1 MTRNSILKYI
11 LFAITLVAFA
21 SCDRGFNEIG
31 TDIVGGDNFAFEKY
45 SPNVIAFN
53 QNIGPVQTSN
63 LPINALGIYTNP
75 AFGTTTAN
83 YATQLEMA
91 SIPTIDINL
100 HPVID
105 SIVLKVP
112 YFSKKTGI
120 KDDGVTG
127 TYELDSI
134 YGPSD
139 SKLKLSI
146 YESGYYMR
154 SMDPSTQNMQLYYS
168 NQNSLF
174 DLNKKQLLN
183 DNVSPS
189 QNQAFSFSNAEYI
202 EKITATD
209 GTVSLARTSPA
220 MRMNLNTS
228 YFQNKIFGSMSIGQ
242 LANNNL
248 FKNYFRGLYFKVE
261 NSGSSTTNMAM
272 LNFKAGAITIYYK
285 EDASLTDATP
295 ANKVR
300 KTIVLNLSGN
310 SVNLFQNDY
319 LPSYTNG
326 IISPNTSVGD
336 EKLYLKGGEGSMAI
350 INVFGTNELEQFRTK
365 KWLINDATLTFTID
379 NASMSNALTSEPN
392 RVYLYDLNN
401 KKQLL
406 DYTFDGSTGGTSSK
420 YNKFVHG
427 GIIQKGTDGKGTKY
441 QIKLTNHIRNLIKND
456 TVTNVK
462 LGLVISE
469 NINDVSN
476 KELATPVFSGNIK
489 RIPTS
494 SAMSPLGTILFGT
507 NPSIPE
513 EKRLKFQIYY
523 TKPN

>member
-1 MTRNSILKYI
+1 MTRNSVLRHI
-11 LFAITLVAFA
+11 LFALTIVTFA

-31 TDIVGGDNFAFEKY
+31 TDIVGGDNFIFEKY

-63 LPINALGIYTNP
+63 LPVNALGIYTNP

-91 SIPTIDINL
+91 SIPTIDVNL
-100 HPVID
+100 HPVIE
-105 SIVLKVP
+105 SVVLKIP
-112 YFSKKTGI
+112 YFTKKTGL

-127 TYELDSI
+127 IYELDSI

-146 YESGYYMR
+146 YESGFFMR
-154 SMDPSTQNMQLYYS
+154 DTDPITQSNQLYYS

-174 DLNKKQLLN
+174 DLYKKQLLN
-183 DNVSPS
+183 DNVDTS
-189 QNQAFSFSNAEYI
+189 QNQAFSFSNAECI
-202 EKITATD
+202 ENITATD
-209 GTVSLARTSPA
+209 GTVTITRTSPA
-220 MRMNLNTS
+220 MKMDLNVS
-228 YFQNKIFGSMSIGQ
+228 YFQNKIFGSTSIGQ
-242 LANNNL
+242 LASNNL

-272 LNFKAGAITIYYK
+272 LNFKAGAITINYK
-285 EDASLTDATP
+285 EDVSLTDATL
-295 ANKVR
+295 ANRVR

-319 LPSYTNG
+319 LPNYTNG
-326 IISPNTSVGD
+326 IASPNTSVGD

-350 INVFGTNELEQFRTK
+350 INVFGTNELEQLRAK

-379 NASMSNALTSEPN
+379 NASMSNTLTSEPN
-392 RVYLYDLNN
+392 RIYLYDLNN
-401 KKQLL
+401 KRQLL
-406 DYTFDGSTGGTSSK
+406 DYTYDGSTSTTSSK
-420 YNKFVHG
+420 YNKYVHG

-441 QIKLTNHIRNLIKND
+441 QIKLTNHIRNIIKND

-462 LGLVISE
+462 LGLVVSE

-476 KELATPVFSGNIK
+476 KELASPVFSGNIK

-507 NPSIPE
+507 SPSIPE
-513 EKRLKFQIYY
+513 EKKLKFQIYY

>member
-1 MTRNSILKYI
+1 MTSNSVLRHILLALTI
-11 LFAITLVAFA
+11 VTFA

-63 LPINALGIYTNP
+63 LPVNALGIYTNP

-83 YATQLEMA
+83 YVTQLEMA
-91 SIPTIDINL
+91 NIPTIDVNL

-105 SIVLKVP
+105 SIVLKIP
-112 YFSKKTGI
+112 YFTKKTGL

-127 TYELDSI
+127 IYELDSI

-146 YESGYYMR
+146 YESGFFMR
-154 SMDPSTQNMQLYYS
+154 DTDPITQSNQLYYS

-174 DLNKKQLLN
+174 DLYKKQLLN
-183 DNVSPS
+183 DNASTS
-189 QNQAFSFSNAEYI
+189 QNQSFSFSNTEYI

-209 GTVSLARTSPA
+209 GTVTLARTSPA

-228 YFQNKIFGSMSIGQ
+228 YFQNKIFGSTSIGQ
-242 LANNNL
+242 LASNNL

-285 EDASLTDATP
+285 EDVSLTDATL

-300 KTIVLNLSGN
+300 KTIALNLSGN

-350 INVFGTNELEQFRTK
+350 INLFGTNELEQLIAN
-365 KWLINDATLTFTID
+365 KWLINDANLTFTID
-379 NASMSNALTSEPN
+379 NASMSNALTNEPN
-392 RVYLYDLNN
+392 RIYLYDLNN
-401 KKQLL
+401 KRPLL
-406 DYTFDGSTGGTSSK
+406 DYNYDGSTSVTSSK
-420 YNKFVHG
+420 YNKFVHD

-441 QIKLTNHIRNLIKND
+441 QIKLTNHLRNLIKND
-456 TVTNVK
+456 TVTNVR
-462 LGLVISE
+462 LGLVVSE
-469 NINDVSN
+469 NINDASN
-476 KELATPVFSGNIK
+476 KELVSPVFSGNIK